1 MKNQVLESWT
11 TETNIQIYQN
21 VTGIENAFLQP
32 FSKISRRFK
41 PKIQKDNSEAWCRE
55 AAV

>member
-21 VTGIENAFLQP
+21 VTGIENAFFQP